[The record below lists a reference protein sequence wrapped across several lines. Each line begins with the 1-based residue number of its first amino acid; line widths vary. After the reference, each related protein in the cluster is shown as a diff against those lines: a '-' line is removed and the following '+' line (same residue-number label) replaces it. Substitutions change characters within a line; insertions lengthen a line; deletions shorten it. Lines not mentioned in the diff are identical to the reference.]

1 MGKTSQRR
9 ATQIQENN
17 VGCTWGLIR
26 MFYSR
31 RDPKLILDRK
41 QGSTR
46 HSFSGFPGTASC
58 VWVCTELPS
67 FSPLDA
73 TETLFKLFYCCS
85 NIYAA
90 CRNLFPGDNSCFGL
104 VFLRTRRN
112 AVPRNQLGHDVCL
125 DKRTTP
131 NSKPKGVT
139 DPSADIGIASSSE
152 CLDPSGS
159 KCMEQV
165 EEDGLELAL
174 SDFLGQVYKYH
185 DEGPHDDC
193 RNKSELYPELESII
207 HTKLN
212 EYNNPPCDLAY
223 EKTPVSE
230 EKQLVDN
237 KHICNRHVGARLEPK
252 KMLEKTNIVEDTKA
266 SNQRELTI
274 KTKNKESRNIFFW
287 KKDKPSRTHASEGR
301 SSQPVNKI
309 VILKPNPR
317 RGFDPTVATA
327 STYLHQQSGGIQAPE
342 YSAAECSTFSVKEV
356 RRRFRIVT
364 GETRK
369 GRPPMNE
376 DDVQRDPC
384 LLRDSFTIIKD
395 SRQAPPATDKNDVRL
410 ASIQVQQFRSQ
421 GPW

>member
-174 SDFLGQVYKYH
+174 SDF
-185 DEGPHDDC
+185 
-193 RNKSELYPELESII
+193 PELESII

-230 EKQLVDN
+230 EKQ
-237 KHICNRHVGARLEPK
+237 I
-252 KMLEKTNIVEDTKA
+252 
-266 SNQRELTI
+266 SNQVEFKLQNTVQLNVQHFQLRKSGEDS
-274 KTKNKESRNIFFW
+274 ES
-287 KKDKPSRTHASEGR
+287 
-301 SSQPVNKI
+301 
-309 VILKPNPR
+309 
-317 RGFDPTVATA
+317 
-327 STYLHQQSGGIQAPE
+327 
-342 YSAAECSTFSVKEV
+342 
-356 RRRFRIVT
+356 
-364 GETRK
+364 
-369 GRPPMNE
+369 
-376 DDVQRDPC
+376 
-384 LLRDSFTIIKD
+384 
-395 SRQAPPATDKNDVRL
+395 
-410 ASIQVQQFRSQ
+410 
-421 GPW
+421 